1 VFENEAPQY
10 IILDDV
16 HRIEHPNKSL
26 EGWGEEVKSLLE
38 GAEDRHV
45 ILTASAELQIERE
58 LKRVGF
64 DADRYS
70 VWSIFP
76 KSSVTIFT
84 VFFPELEKTRDD

>member
-76 KSSVTIFT
+76 EKFRDHIHSV
-84 VFFPELEKTRDD
+84 FPELEKTRDD